1 MPYHGLVVKESQ
13 LVGAVERSRI
23 DASEVSWAVRA
34 VIQAATDADVE
45 LARRLRMR
53 PMDYAAVGHVMTA
66 ASPIGPLQLSH
77 SLGISSGSA
86 TELVD
91 RLERSGHLQRH
102 RDDHDRRRVTL
113 SLTPTA
119 VEQILAELQ
128 PIIAAMDAVAAELTP
143 AEQQVVTRFLREIAS
158 ALSAYAEKDRP

>member
-1 MPYHGLVVKESQ
+1 VVKDNQ
-13 LVGAVERSRI
+13 LVEAVERSQMA
-23 DASEVSWAVRA
+23 ASEVSWAVRA
-34 VIQAATDADVE
+34 LVQAAADADVE

-53 PMDYAAVGHVMTA
+53 PMDYAAVGHVMSA
-66 ASPIGPLQLSH
+66 VAPIGPLQLSH

-102 RDDHDRRRVTL
+102 RDDADRRRVTL

-119 VEQILAELQ
+119 VERILDELR
-128 PIIAAMDAVAAELTP
+128 PLVAAVDAVAAELAP
-143 AEQQVVTRFLREIAS
+143 EEQEVVIRFLRRTAA
-158 ALSAYAEKDRP
+158 ALLDYAAGDRS

>member
-1 MPYHGLVVKESQ
+1 MVKDSQVVE
-13 LVGAVERSRI
+13 AVERSQMT
-23 DASEVSWAVRA
+23 ASEVSWAVRA
-34 VIQAATDADVE
+34 LVQAATDADVE

-66 ASPIGPLQLSH
+66 GSPIGPLQLSH

-91 RLERSGHLQRH
+91 RLERSGHLERH
-102 RDDHDRRRVTL
+102 RDEVDRRRVTL

-119 VEQILAELQ
+119 LERVLGELR
-128 PIIAAMDAVAAELTP
+128 PLVDAMDEVAAELS
-143 AEQQVVTRFLREIAS
+143 AEEQEVVTRFLRA
-158 ALSAYAEKDRP
+158 AAAAVLSYAEGDRR

>member
-1 MPYHGLVVKESQ
+1 VVKDSQ
-13 LVGAVERSRI
+13 LVEAVERARL

-34 VIQAATDADVE
+34 VVQAAADADVE
-45 LARRLRMR
+45 LARRLHMR

-66 ASPIGPLQLSH
+66 APPLGPLQLSH
-77 SLGISSGSA
+77 RLGISSGSA

-102 RDDHDRRRVTL
+102 RDDVDRRRVTL

-119 VEQILAELQ
+119 IDRLLTQLR
-128 PIIAAMDAVAAELTP
+128 PIVAAMDAVADKLSPE
-143 AEQQVVTRFLREIAS
+143 EQQVVTRFLRDVAS
-158 ALSAYAEKDRP
+158 VLTGYADEDRS